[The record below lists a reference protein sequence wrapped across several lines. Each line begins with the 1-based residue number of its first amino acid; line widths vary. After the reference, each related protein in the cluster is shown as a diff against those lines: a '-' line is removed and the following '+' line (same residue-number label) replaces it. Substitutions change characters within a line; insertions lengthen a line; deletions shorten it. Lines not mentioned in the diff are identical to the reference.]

1 MPTIRAAS
9 TPSRRVTIKAC
20 SIEKRDSGRK
30 FDFENEFQFQLTI
43 GYSPDGDIV
52 NAASAEPD
60 GPPVFQDILKVQQES
75 LRFRSRGKEF
85 FFSLEF
91 GGVYATPAT
100 PQLNGVLQ
108 MKHLVVNDV
117 FKYRLRHAGMIESAA
132 DDNRVVRRIIISQ
145 AVTGLALTPAH
156 LRAGQQPVEK
166 SNI

>member
-60 GPPVFQDILKVQQES
+60 GHPFFRTLKVQQES

-91 GGVYATPAT
+91 GGVYAPPAT
-100 PQLNGVLQ
+100 PQFNGVLQ

-117 FKYRLRHAGMIESAA
+117 FQYRL
-132 DDNRVVRRIIISQ
+132 
-145 AVTGLALTPAH
+145 
-156 LRAGQQPVEK
+156 
-166 SNI
+166 